1 MSDSDRDVLA
11 GIDVDG
17 RLLGRAA
24 RIGRILASHGLQ
36 ERLFPDAEEPARARA
51 KRLRSALEELG
62 PTFAKL
68 GQLLS
73 TRPDLVSPEVA
84 DELASLQDRVPPLS
98 EAEVVAVME
107 EELGV
112 PWEDV
117 FDSIDPEPLAAGT
130 IGQVHRAR
138 LEDGDR
144 VVVKVQRPNARDE
157 IMRDLGLLQLF
168 ATQAGRRAAIRELV
182 DLELMVDHLS
192 SSLQRELDFTLEAA
206 NVERIGGVLEP
217 YSRLSVPRLY
227 PHLSTSRLLVLE
239 EVQGVPLRDA
249 PPGKPRTEAARQ
261 LLDAYY
267 RQVLWEGFFHA
278 DPHPGN
284 LLWWQD
290 RIYFLDFG
298 MVGEIDAEVR
308 ELILL
313 LLLAFWREDAS
324 FLAEVLLMLAD
335 DETRAEADADGLA
348 RDLTSF
354 IARFRHGSLRD
365 LQLGPMLEGLTEIA
379 VRRGV
384 KLPASLALT
393 GKAFAQMQLAV
404 AELDPTLDPFA
415 PVGGFLVRAI
425 GGRIRGQAHPHT
437 IFYEAQKAKVRLTRL
452 VEAFERVMG
461 ARAGPKLQ
469 VQFRGMEPLEETL
482 RAAARRISLGLT
494 AGAALVATG
503 VTAASDHVGHWVPL
517 TLGSLAGVLTAG
529 LLVDLLRGRRGGA

>member
-1 MSDSDRDVLA
+1 RAAPAPPREETMSDSDRDVLA

-36 ERLFPDAEEPARARA
+36 ERLFADADEPARARA

-84 DELASLQDRVPPLS
+84 DELASLQDRVPPLP

-130 IGQVHRAR
+130 IGQVHRAK

-157 IMRDLGLLQLF
+157 IMRDLGLLELF
-168 ATQAGRRAAIRELV
+168 AAQAGRRAAIRDLV

-192 SSLQRELDFTLEAA
+192 SSLERELAFTLEAS

-217 YSRLSVPRLY
+217 SSRLSVPSLY

-261 LLDAYY
+261 LLEAYY
-267 RQVLWEGFFHA
+267 RQVLWEG
-278 DPHPGN
+278 
-284 LLWWQD
+284 
-290 RIYFLDFG
+290 
-298 MVGEIDAEVR
+298 
-308 ELILL
+308 
-313 LLLAFWREDAS
+313 
-324 FLAEVLLMLAD
+324 
-335 DETRAEADADGLA
+335 
-348 RDLTSF
+348 
-354 IARFRHGSLRD
+354 
-365 LQLGPMLEGLTEIA
+365 
-379 VRRGV
+379 
-384 KLPASLALT
+384 
-393 GKAFAQMQLAV
+393 
-404 AELDPTLDPFA
+404 
-415 PVGGFLVRAI
+415 
-425 GGRIRGQAHPHT
+425 
-437 IFYEAQKAKVRLTRL
+437 
-452 VEAFERVMG
+452 
-461 ARAGPKLQ
+461 
-469 VQFRGMEPLEETL
+469 
-482 RAAARRISLGLT
+482 
-494 AGAALVATG
+494 
-503 VTAASDHVGHWVPL
+503 
-517 TLGSLAGVLTAG
+517 
-529 LLVDLLRGRRGGA
+529 